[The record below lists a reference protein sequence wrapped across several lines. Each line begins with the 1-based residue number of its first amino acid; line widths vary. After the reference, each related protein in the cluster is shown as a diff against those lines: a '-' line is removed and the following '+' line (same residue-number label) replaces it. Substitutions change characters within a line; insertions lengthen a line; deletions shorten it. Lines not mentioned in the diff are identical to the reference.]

1 MLRVTDLD
9 AGYLPGRPVL
19 RGVSVE
25 ARPGQIVSIVGS
37 NGAGKTT
44 LMRALCGQCLVMRGA
59 IDFGGRNIAGLP
71 PHAVAQAGIRAVPE
85 NRGTFP
91 TLTVLENLHLGGYGL
106 PRAERDQRA
115 EREMQRFPVLGE
127 RARQRA
133 GMLSGGEQQMLAIA
147 RAMMADPAVLLLDEP
162 SQGLAPIVVEKI
174 FALLVELKPTGV
186 ATLLVEQDVGLSME
200 VSEHA
205 YVIEKGAVVLE
216 GSGAALAEDPY
227 VKRAFLGAA

>member
-19 RGVSVE
+19 RGISV
-25 ARPGQIVSIVGS
+25 AATAGQIVAIVGS

-44 LMRALCGQCLVMRGA
+44 LMRALCGQCLVMRGS
-59 IDFGGRNIAGLP
+59 IDFGGREIAGLP
-71 PHAVAQAGIRAVPE
+71 PHAVARAGIRAVPE

-91 TLTVLENLHLGGYGL
+91 TLTVIENLHLGGYGL
-106 PRAERDQRA
+106 GRA
-115 EREMQRFPVLGE
+115 ERERRVERELQRFAVLGE
-127 RARQRA
+127 RAKQRA

-147 RAMMADPAVLLLDEP
+147 RAMMADPQVLLLDEP

-174 FALLVELKPTGV
+174 FTLLVELKQTGV

-200 VSEHA
+200 VSEYA
-205 YVIEKGAVVLE
+205 YVIEKGAVVLQ
-216 GSGAALAEDPY
+216 GSGATLADDPY
-227 VKRAFLGAA
+227 VKQAFLGAV

>member
-19 RGVSVE
+19 RGLSV
-25 ARPGQIVSIVGS
+25 AATAGQIVAIVGS

-44 LMRALCGQCLVMRGA
+44 LMRALCGQCLVMRGSIA
-59 IDFGGRNIAGLP
+59 FDGREIAGQP
-71 PHAVAQAGIRAVPE
+71 PHAVARSGIRAVPE

-91 TLTVLENLHLGGYGL
+91 TLTVIENLHLGGYGL
-106 PRAERDQRA
+106 ARA
-115 EREMQRFPVLGE
+115 ERERRVERELQRFAVLGE
-127 RARQRA
+127 RAKQRA

-147 RAMMADPAVLLLDEP
+147 RAMMADPKVLLLDEP

-174 FALLVELKPTGV
+174 FTLLVELKQTGV

-200 VSEHA
+200 VSEYA
-205 YVIEKGAVVLE
+205 YVIEKGAVVLQ
-216 GSGAALAEDPY
+216 GSGATLADDPY
-227 VKRAFLGAA
+227 VKQAFLGAV